1 MLNLFSTIL
10 SITFKII
17 MIAIALCTFGVI
29 DIIDIDL
36 FDA

>member
-1 MLNLFSTIL
+1 MLDFISKLLT
-10 SITFKII
+10 ITFKIL
-17 MIAIALCTFGVI
+17 MICIALCTFGVI